1 MILLMPTLTKTK
13 KVIKG
18 LNDDERRILAEVR
31 NVFSTLSSVPTP
43 LTIPGGK
50 GGRYELYTYLFVAE
64 QLLHESGNLR
74 VVNPPLSSE
83 FRFKGRPSHASND
96 YSYCTF
102 TNIAGVHH
110 ELRNGVEY
118 QGHNM
123 KHEVDIAVS
132 TALLHKQVPTEQEL
146 RFAVECKYFAEQNGF
161 KGQFRSQVG
170 AIIDL
175 TDGHHGGTGCLV
187 DGTRFK
193 AYFASHHPFSTHKE
207 FSKYL
212 LSYCITPLFDFHPRG
227 KSRRMARRLVHDCY
241 AGL

>member
-1 MILLMPTLTKTK
+1 MAKILT
-13 KVIKG
+13 
-18 LNDDERRILAEVR
+18 DDERRILAEVR
-31 NVFSTLSSVPTP
+31 NVFNALVTAPVP

-50 GGRYELYTYLFVAE
+50 GGRYELYTYLFIAE
-64 QLLHESGNLR
+64 ELKRASPGLI
-74 VVNPPLSSE
+74 VKNPAAGSE

-102 TNIAGVHH
+102 NSKAGTPY

-118 QGHNM
+118 KGHNM
-123 KHEVDIAVS
+123 RHEVDIAIS
-132 TALLHKQVPTEQEL
+132 TPLSHKQVPTEQEL

-175 TDGHHGGTGCLV
+175 THEHHNGTGCLV
-187 DGTRFK
+187 FGTEFQ

-207 FSKYL
+207 FAQYL
-212 LSYCITPLFDFHPRG
+212 RSYCITPLFDFHPRG
-227 KSRRMARRLVHDCY
+227 KNRRMARCWVGSLYVS
-241 AGL
+241 L